1 MAGRHWNDQNVIE
14 GANANGSYRLYP
26 NGNLW
31 CWTDIELT
39 QIDSTTLQAT
49 WTYPLE
55 FAENPRLVM
64 MQSATR
70 DVTAQPFNVVNP
82 QPEANGISTTQ
93 AVLQLQAAA
102 GLDTF
107 DVGDSWTVHVLAIG
121 EVAP

>member
-26 NGNLW
+26 NG
-31 CWTDIELT
+31 
-39 QIDSTTLQAT
+39 TTLQAT

-121 EVAP
+121 EAAP